1 MRLKAKIPE
10 EELRLLSE
18 YTEATSS
25 YAKAARQL
33 ERGRP
38 TTTAIE
44 YQRLL
49 EICEDERE
57 ACEET
62 RLALESLVVCGVN
75 SNHYPARN
83 VSTIERFSDAH
94 CSPDSPD

>member
-1 MRLKAKIPE
+1 MRFKAKIPK

-18 YTEATSS
+18 YTEATNS

-33 ERGRP
+33 ERGRL
-38 TTTAIE
+38 TTTAVE

-49 EICEDERE
+49 EICEDERQ

-62 RLALESLVVCGVN
+62 RLALESLSIASGDGR
-75 SNHYPARN
+75 PAL
-83 VSTIERFSDAH
+83 
-94 CSPDSPD
+94 